1 MQILFVAR
9 KPLRR
14 SSTSEAQASIV
25 ECDFVGARR
34 NPLPRSC
41 MSDVQKC
48 RAFCLCLL
56 AQPCAGMARASQQLL
71 SVKASR
77 AQKRL
82 SAKASLC
89 KSISGVKAFV
99 CNS

>member
-48 RAFCLCLL
+48 RAF
-56 AQPCAGMARASQQLL
+56 ACASATVRGDGACFSAASQ
-71 SVKASR
+71 
-77 AQKRL
+77 
-82 SAKASLC
+82 C
-89 KSISGVKAFV
+89 KSISSAKAFECKSFSVQKPLKAFV